1 VNTATLSA
9 DSQVILLLCTG
20 LALPRRD
27 SELKPLSRSEWNDVA
42 RAIGASPL
50 KRPAALLHTAE
61 PVVRDLDIR
70 PALTER
76 IPRLLARGG
85 QLAIELERLGGLGI
99 WTLTRAD
106 PHYPFRLK
114 DRLKGLAPP
123 VMFGAGPL
131 EPLNS
136 DGIAIVGSRDVDAAG
151 SAFASELGRLCA
163 RSGVTVFSGGAR
175 GVDRLAADGALE
187 QGGHAVAVLADS
199 LQESLRRKELRNSV
213 LSGRLTLL
221 TASAPSARFTVAA
234 AMGRNKL
241 IYALSSAA
249 VVVSSGLDTGGTW
262 AGAIE
267 NLRAGWVPLFVRD
280 GDEVPEG
287 NRGLIKRGGRAV
299 TSEGLAASLDH
310 ILAAPLRPQ
319 PSLVGESAAPYSA
332 DEGLQAAA
340 DLFPVVWPRLAAFL
354 LEPRTESAVA
364 DAFHL
369 QKAQAKAWLQRALD
383 EGRVRKLSN
392 PIRFEW
398 IQTTADPQASLFER

>member
-1 VNTATLSA
+1 
-9 DSQVILLLCTG
+9 
-20 LALPRRD
+20 
-27 SELKPLSRSEWNDVA
+27 
-42 RAIGASPL
+42 
-50 KRPAALLHTAE
+50 
-61 PVVRDLDIR
+61 
-70 PALTER
+70 
-76 IPRLLARGG
+76 LLARGG
-85 QLAIELERLGGLGI
+85 QLAIELERLGALGI

-136 DGIAIVGSRDVDAAG
+136 RGIAIVGSRDVDAAG

-187 QGGHAVAVLADS
+187 QRGHAVAVLADS
-199 LQESLRRKELRNSV
+199 LQESLRRKELRNAV
-213 LSGRLTLL
+213 LSGRLTLV

-262 AGAIE
+262 AGAVE

-280 GDEVPEG
+280 DDEVPEG
-287 NRGLIKRGGRAV
+287 NRGLIKKGGRAV
-299 TSEGLAASLDH
+299 KPEGLAASLDH
-310 ILAAPLRPQ
+310 ILAAPALRPQ
-319 PSLVGESAAPYSA
+319 SSLVRESAAPYSA
-332 DEGLQAAA
+332 DEGVQAAA

-354 LEPRTESAVA
+354 LEPRTETAVA
-364 DAFHL
+364 DAFQL